1 MPLLL
6 NFGTFHLEKI
16 MAKQKNSTQKSSLS
30 FKLARRP
37 QAAKIA
43 AVALVLCQLLSPVW
57 APPSYALFFGY
68 NQQAEAYKQQGDA
81 ARDSQ
86 NFSMA
91 VNYYTSAINILPY
104 DAAQNLADLYYARA
118 IANDVCGQYQRA
130 TSDWQASHDNY
141 AKCVQQGQNQ
151 PGVNISYDKEY
162 EDELGRM
169 IKWRAT
175 ENPNSS
181 NYMEDG
187 PMQRFSTPSN
197 IKVFID
203 TAEASGFS
211 YDLRY
216 LIFQAMYTWCS
227 FSGSPVRMTQWNSA
241 DGADIIV
248 QRANAAGQI
257 GFGAGGQTNA
267 QPSGQGNFIGK
278 SYTRL
283 TANYSGSNMNQTD
296 KDRLF
301 NLALHETGHALGIGG
316 HSPSGLDIMYF
327 KSPLLKLSD
336 RDTTTLRMMYQ

>member
-1 MPLLL
+1 MRH
-6 NFGTFHLEKI
+6 TK
-16 MAKQKNSTQKSSLS
+16 AA
-30 FKLARRP
+30 KLA
-37 QAAKIA
+37 AF
-43 AVALVLCQLLSPVW
+43 ALVLAQLFTTAW
-57 APPSYALFFGY
+57 AQPSHALFFGY

-81 ARDSQ
+81 ARDAQ

-91 VNYYTSAINILPY
+91 INYYTSAINLLPY

-118 IANDVCGQYQRA
+118 IVNDVSGQYQRA
-130 TSDWQASHDNY
+130 TSDWQAAHDNY

-169 IKWRAT
+169 IAWRAT

-187 PMQRFSTPSN
+187 PMQRFATPGN

-203 TAEASGFS
+203 TTEASGFS

-216 LIFQAMYTWCS
+216 LIFQAMYTWCT

-248 QRANAAGQI
+248 QRANAPGQI

-283 TANYSGSNMNQTD
+283 TTSGYSGSNMSQGD